1 MQKKSATRSAPARR
15 SLGEGGFFDLRALI
29 TLLLCAAAAC
39 SILAVPLLAF
49 LRSETPAK
57 ISQGTLTSA
66 ERVAYQRAIE
76 NVYWRHRIWPKERPD
91 AKPLLD
97 AVMSQAQ
104 IEKKVADYLRKSQ
117 ALEDYWQRPITA
129 EQLQA
134 EMDRMTQNTKQPEV
148 LHELFE
154 ALGNDPVVIA
164 ECLARPALADRLL
177 TSSYAYDQRIHGE
190 LKQHTA
196 SELQAHPSVGQM
208 KQLSGNYSEVE
219 LVKRD
224 SRKNGQGL
232 KLNAREWDETVK
244 RLAAMFG
251 DKVVA
256 AAPKAFGAGRPT
268 SALGGPPQQP
278 ANQGA
283 SITQIPTGKL
293 SSLQEDENRFYALAV
308 LNKSDNRL
316 KLATVSWPKEPLQS
330 WLARAEG
337 NASTA
342 TIAMNVSYALPKISD
357 GAACIDNTWAA
368 TAAPPEARDE
378 HTAIWTGS
386 EMIIWGGRS
395 SNALL
400 SSGAKYNPATD
411 TWTFINSSGA
421 PSARAGHT
429 AVWMGTEMIVW
440 GGDSEGFP
448 SRVNTGGK
456 YNPGTDSWTPTS
468 TTNAPDGRDSHT
480 AVLDTASE
488 MIVWGGVDNNFN
500 DLNTGGRYN
509 PSTDSWTATTTVN
522 APSARELHTAIWT
535 GSVMI
540 VWGGFDNFNF
550 VDLNTGGRYNP
561 NTDTWTPTST
571 NNVPDARE
579 NHTAVW
585 TASEMIVWGG
595 FNEDLFQD
603 LNTGG
608 RYNPNTDSW
617 TATSTV
623 APDARERHTAVWTGS
638 EMIIWGG
645 STFFS
650 QDFNTGGRYNPGT
663 NSWTAT
669 SITNAPDA
677 RDLHT
682 AVWTGSEMIVWGGVG
697 GFPSNI
703 DLNSGGRYD
712 PLANS
717 WTATNTYNVPDP
729 RNSHTTVWTGSEMI
743 VWGGVG
749 QGFFN
754 NVLNIGGRYNPAMD
768 SWIATS
774 TMNAP
779 DPRRS
784 HTAVWTGT
792 EMIVWGGT
800 DGFINFNSGGRYNP
814 GTDSWIAT
822 TGIAPYPRYLHTAV
836 WTGTQ
841 MIIWGG
847 DSDAGL
853 LNTGG
858 RYNPVTDIWTATST
872 NAPDARDN
880 HTAVW
885 TASQM
890 IIWGGDDANFNK
902 LSTGGRYDPA
912 MDSWTSTSTINAPSA
927 RDFHT
932 AVWTA
937 SEMIVWG
944 GEDQNFGFPRAGGRY
959 NPGTDSWVTTSLT
972 NAPDGREGHTAVW
985 TGTQMI
991 IWGGST
997 SFQDVNT
1004 GGQYIPGTN
1013 TWTATSTTNA
1023 PSARDSHTAVWTGS
1037 ETGSAMIVW
1046 GGSSNGVVVNTGG
1059 RYCAQGAPSPTPTPT
1074 PTPTSTPTPTP
1085 RPTPPPRPTS
1095 TPRMHPTPPPRP

>member
-1 MQKKSATRSAPARR
+1 
-15 SLGEGGFFDLRALI
+15 
-29 TLLLCAAAAC
+29 
-39 SILAVPLLAF
+39 
-49 LRSETPAK
+49 
-57 ISQGTLTSA
+57 
-66 ERVAYQRAIE
+66 
-76 NVYWRHRIWPKERPD
+76 
-91 AKPLLD
+91 
-97 AVMSQAQ
+97 
-104 IEKKVADYLRKSQ
+104 
-117 ALEDYWQRPITA
+117 
-129 EQLQA
+129 
-134 EMDRMTQNTKQPEV
+134 
-148 LHELFE
+148 
-154 ALGNDPVVIA
+154 VIA

-190 LKQHTA
+190 LKQHAA

-468 TTNAPDGRDSHT
+468 T
-480 AVLDTASE
+480 
-488 MIVWGGVDNNFN
+488 
-500 DLNTGGRYN
+500 
-509 PSTDSWTATTTVN
+509 
-522 APSARELHTAIWT
+522 
-535 GSVMI
+535 
-540 VWGGFDNFNF
+540 
-550 VDLNTGGRYNP
+550 
-561 NTDTWTPTST
+561 

-585 TASEMIVWGG
+585 TGSEMIVWGG

-669 SITNAPDA
+669 NTTNAPDA

-858 RYNPVTDIWTATST
+858 RYNPVTDIWTAIST
-872 NAPDARDN
+872 NAPDARDY
-880 HTAVW
+880 HTA
-885 TASQM
+885 
-890 IIWGGDDANFNK
+890 
-902 LSTGGRYDPA
+902 
-912 MDSWTSTSTINAPSA
+912 
-927 RDFHT
+927 
-932 AVWTA
+932 
-937 SEMIVWG
+937 
-944 GEDQNFGFPRAGGRY
+944 
-959 NPGTDSWVTTSLT
+959 
-972 NAPDGREGHTAVW
+972 
-985 TGTQMI
+985 
-991 IWGGST
+991 
-997 SFQDVNT
+997 
-1004 GGQYIPGTN
+1004 
-1013 TWTATSTTNA
+1013 
-1023 PSARDSHTAVWTGS
+1023 
-1037 ETGSAMIVW
+1037 
-1046 GGSSNGVVVNTGG
+1046 
-1059 RYCAQGAPSPTPTPT
+1059 
-1074 PTPTSTPTPTP
+1074 
-1085 RPTPPPRPTS
+1085 
-1095 TPRMHPTPPPRP
+1095 